1 VALARKR
8 GELRMGAI
16 LPILTTIIGQ
26 APGVVNLVL
35 SLLHPD
41 GSTTVTVLAQ
51 AAQND
56 TAALTAIA
64 QLQAAVAAKNA
75 VKPS

>member
-1 VALARKR
+1 
-8 GELRMGAI
+8 MGGI

-26 APGVVNLVL
+26 APGVVNLIL

-41 GSTTVTVLAQ
+41 GSTTVTVLSQ
-51 AAQND
+51 AAAND
-56 TAALTAIA
+56 TAALTAIQ

-75 VKPS
+75 TAKPATPD

>member
-1 VALARKR
+1 
-8 GELRMGAI
+8 MGAI

-26 APGVVNLVL
+26 APGIVNLIL

-41 GSTTVTVLAQ
+41 GATTVTVLAQ
-51 AAQND
+51 ADAND
-56 TAALTAIA
+56 ATAMTAIQ

-75 VKPS
+75 AAKPATKPA